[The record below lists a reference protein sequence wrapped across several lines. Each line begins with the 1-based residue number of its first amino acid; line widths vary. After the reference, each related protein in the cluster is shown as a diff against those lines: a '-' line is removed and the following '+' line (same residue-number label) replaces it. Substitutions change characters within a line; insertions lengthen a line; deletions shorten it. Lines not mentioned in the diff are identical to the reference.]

1 MNHELSPAVERAAL
15 AVRALASNDTVR
27 YAHWMIGLLL
37 EDEGRTAVLLERM
50 EVPLQPIRDALTAHM
65 ELSAVAAA
73 THTLFEAA
81 REYSLHLR
89 GDPEFTTDVLFLAVF
104 ASDTELHS
112 QLEPFG
118 LNLSKLESQLST
130 LQRATHDSDLES
142 ASFIVADHRDYVE
155 AARVLDANLNRSR
168 EALRV
173 LDDHARFILNDRF
186 LTEQFKTLR
195 HELVRATQLLPASLL
210 LSSRDT
216 LHDTGTSLTAGT
228 EYERNTPANVAQINL
243 KRLQESL
250 RSLEE
255 YGKIINVD
263 FARIVEKTRYATY
276 TLERAVVRG
285 TNARERLLNS
295 KLYLLLTGSLCEA
308 ALDWTIAEAAMG
320 GVDVV
325 QMREKNQTDRE
336 LLERA
341 QQMRKWTR
349 AADVLFI
356 VNDRPDI
363 AKLCE
368 ADGVHLGQDDLSVQA
383 ARKILGPDALIGV
396 STHDVEQIRR
406 AVLDGADYIGIGPTF
421 PSQTKNF
428 DHFPGLAFVREA
440 SEETS
445 QPTFALGGI
454 TSENIAEV
462 LAAGATRVAVSSAIA
477 QSDDPRSAAMQL
489 RLALDA
495 ARAS

>member
-1 MNHELSPAVERAAL
+1 M
-15 AVRALASNDTVR
+15 ASNETVR

-37 EDEGRTAVLLERM
+37 EDEGRTAVLMERM
-50 EVPLQPIRDALTAHM
+50 EVPLQLLRDTLAENREH
-65 ELSAVAAA
+65 SAVSAADYVV
-73 THTLFEAA
+73 FEAA

-89 GDPEFTTDVLFLAVF
+89 GDVEFTTDLLFLTAF

-112 QLEPFG
+112 TLEPLG
-118 LNLSKLESQLST
+118 LNIAKLESELRT

-142 ASFIVADHRDYVE
+142 ASFIVADHRDYIE

-195 HELVRATQLLPASLL
+195 HELARATQLLPASLL
-210 LSSRDT
+210 LASRDT
-216 LHDTGTSLTAGT
+216 LHDTGTSLTAGA
-228 EYERNTPANVAQINL
+228 EYERNSPTNVAHINL

-255 YGKIINVD
+255 YGKIINAD
-263 FARIVEKTRYATY
+263 FARIVEKIRYSTY
-276 TLERAVVRG
+276 TLERAVMRG
-285 TNARERLLNS
+285 TDARERFQNA
-295 KLYLLLTGSLCEA
+295 KLYLLLTGALCEA

-368 ADGVHLGQDDLSVQA
+368 ADGVHLGQDDLTVQA
-383 ARKILGPDALIGV
+383 ARKILGPDAFIGV
-396 STHDVEQIRR
+396 STHTVEQIRR
-406 AVLDGADYIGIGPTF
+406 AVLEGADSIGIGPTF

-428 DHFPGLAFVREA
+428 DHFPGLAFVSEA
-440 SEETS
+440 SAETS
-445 QPTFALGGI
+445 LPTFALGGI

-462 LAAGATRVAVSSAIA
+462 LAAGASRVAVSSAIA
-477 QSDDPRSAAMQL
+477 KADDPRSAAMQL
-489 RLALDA
+489 RQALNA
-495 ARAS
+495 VRAS